1 MILMACPRTF
11 PNTNL
16 TSAVGNMMAMWLV
29 EVPHKPFCGLQSG
42 CCGWRS
48 YAVVALS
55 KVLFLHYYSLVF
67 LGKQTCTHTPLCR
80 VLLPWYV
87 QHLVW
92 ISISKLKFY
101 SRSAN
106 ESTYLHCCS
115 KFASEYSQ
123 KIWLVSWLQNTFV
136 CSIKCRD
143 FWDMISGLYSQLL
156 HNVWHFCNVC
166 TTFHAHR

>member
-1 MILMACPRTF
+1 MIFMACPRTF

-16 TSAVGNMMAMWLV
+16 TSAVGNMMAMWLSGGSSQTCLWPSV
-29 EVPHKPFCGLQSG
+29 RLLWVTILCSCGFVRGPVLAVLQSG
-42 CCGWRS
+42 LPW
-48 YAVVALS
+48 LS
-55 KVLFLHYYSLVF
+55 RRAH
-67 LGKQTCTHTPLCR
+67 THTPLCR
-80 VLLPWYV
+80 VLLRWYV

-115 KFASEYSQ
+115 KFASENSQ
-123 KIWLVSWLQNTFV
+123 KIWLVCLLENTFV

-143 FWDMISGLYSQLL
+143 FWDMISGLYSQC
-156 HNVWHFCNVC
+156 V
-166 TTFHAHR
+166 TFL